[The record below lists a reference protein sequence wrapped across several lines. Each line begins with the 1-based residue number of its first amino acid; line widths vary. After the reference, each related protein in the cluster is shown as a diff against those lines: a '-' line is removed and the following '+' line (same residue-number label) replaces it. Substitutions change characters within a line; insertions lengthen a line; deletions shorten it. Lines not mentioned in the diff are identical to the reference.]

1 MLKIIGFFVF
11 SVSLLSAE
19 MELFPHQQQPKISVQ
34 NKILV
39 KVNGNV
45 ISVMDVMKKMDM
57 SFHQNYPQYADS
69 IPARYQFYNASWRN
83 VFMEMVDAEL
93 ILADAKDKEIKL
105 TDGEVGEEMKNRF
118 GPNIIHTLEDLR
130 LSYDDAWKMV
140 KNDMIM
146 QRMLWFFVHSKA
158 QHKVNPGAIRK
169 AYQEYLAKNP
179 AYSELTYRVI
189 SVSGDPSE
197 AVRVSAEGGLG
208 ALMQLEKV
216 QVSNEYV
223 AKEQDLSQT
232 HRAVLLSLSPGTYS
246 APISSVGRDGKTS
259 TRIFFLADK
268 VDHLAPSFDELA
280 PKLKNE
286 LMQKAVVQESE
297 LYLGKLRRHYGFDVE
312 CLQETVPPDLQPFS
326 LL

>member
-1 MLKIIGFFVF
+1 MLKAIGFFTF
-11 SVSLLSAE
+11 SISLLFAD
-19 MELFPHQQQPKISVQ
+19 MDLFPHQQQPKISVQ

-39 KVNGNV
+39 KVNENV

-69 IPARYQFYNASWRN
+69 TPARYQFYNASWRN
-83 VFMEMVDAEL
+83 VFREMVDAEL
-93 ILADAKDKEIKL
+93 ILADAKDKGIKL
-105 TDGEVGEEMKNRF
+105 TDGEVREEMESRF
-118 GPNIIHTLEDLR
+118 GPNIIRTLEGLR
-130 LSYDDAWKMV
+130 LSYDEAWKMV

-158 QHKVNPGAIRK
+158 LHKVSPGAIKK
-169 AYQEYLAKNP
+169 AYQEYLVQHP
-179 AYSELTYRVI
+179 AYAELTYRVI

-197 AVRVSAEGGLG
+197 AVRASAEGGLE

-232 HRAVLLSLSPGTYS
+232 HRTILLSLSPGTYS
-246 APISSVGRDGKTS
+246 SPISSVGRDGKTV

-286 LMQKAVVQESE
+286 LMQQAVVQESE

-312 CLQETVPPDLQPFS
+312 RLQEAAPPELQPFS